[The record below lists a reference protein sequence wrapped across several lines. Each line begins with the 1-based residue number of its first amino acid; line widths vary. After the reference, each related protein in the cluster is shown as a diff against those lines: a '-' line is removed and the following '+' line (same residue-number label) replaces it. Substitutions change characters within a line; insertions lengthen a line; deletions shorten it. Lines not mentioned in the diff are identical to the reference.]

1 MRYTN
6 SVTENHFNTVPRTTI
21 LSKRAS
27 GECIFY
33 FKEVDVSMKT
43 HSISFWQ
50 VWKNE
55 NRPRQIVLNPIMHC
69 MDLKNRLVLS
79 LK

>member
-27 GECIFY
+27 GGCIFY
-33 FKEVDVSMKT
+33 FKEVDAANCLEPNHALHGSEKPASTFPQMIIGEKKCL
-43 HSISFWQ
+43 I
-50 VWKNE
+50 
-55 NRPRQIVLNPIMHC
+55 
-69 MDLKNRLVLS
+69 
-79 LK
+79 